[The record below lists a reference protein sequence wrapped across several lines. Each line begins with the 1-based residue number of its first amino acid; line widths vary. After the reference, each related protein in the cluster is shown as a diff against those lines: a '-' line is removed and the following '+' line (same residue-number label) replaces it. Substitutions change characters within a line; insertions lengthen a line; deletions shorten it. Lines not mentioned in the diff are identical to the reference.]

1 MQWPDHA
8 PQDKSGNSVRMRY
21 SQRRAPGPGVPIAPL
36 LPRRMFC
43 CLAPMHLV
51 VQARSRQYAVGLSRR
66 IFGEHAIS
74 QPLLWAASSDG
85 TRSPCRIRHWRPCH
99 TSRPEDVGE
108 PMGVARARTSDIRCA
123 AMLELAGNQDRGTVH
138 QPPPAGD
145 SPFCDPNTA
154 CTERASGVDAG
165 NSHLTPT
172 GRPRPYMRRCLFADR
187 GKLGATGGSTS
198 DRRKEPRRF
207 WISPDPQYAAVRPA
221 CWSSRFLP
229 WLKRV

>member
-1 MQWPDHA
+1 
-8 PQDKSGNSVRMRY
+8 MRY

-123 AMLELAGNQDRGTVH
+123 AMLALAGNQDRGTVH

-145 SPFCDPNTA
+145 SPFGDPNTA
-154 CTERASGVDAG
+154 CTERASGG
-165 NSHLTPT
+165 THLTPMGE
-172 GRPRPYMRRCLFADR
+172 GRDR
-187 GKLGATGGSTS
+187 VCGAIYSLIEENYALQKGQEASTS
-198 DRRKEPRRF
+198 GRRGEPRR
-207 WISPDPQYAAVRPA
+207 ISPDPDASRRGQLLVESLLAATQARVLLLDGA
-221 CWSSRFLP
+221 LSR
-229 WLKRV
+229 RDMTR